1 MLAKRKGWMVRGMSV
16 ALIGALQLGG
26 CGDDK
31 NSETTDSGG
40 STTAPTTGATTG
52 GSTGGTTGEN
62 PTTTVS
68 SSTGDASTSGTTG
81 DASTGGSTGNV
92 GGMCNPRTQDC
103 PDGLKC
109 TAYATPMSMVGW
121 DADQCVPA
129 PMNGGGIGDPCQ
141 IDDGQSVFSGLDN
154 CAPGGFCFNFDFMT
168 GKGGACIEFCKED
181 DSCPMTNGGNAGC
194 LEAANM
200 GVLPICL
207 PKCDP
212 LIQDCAD
219 MQGCFGD
226 PSIEFFF
233 CAAVDPGPNTGL
245 DNSPCEFTN
254 ACQPGFSCQASTV
267 VDGCDPMATGCCTPF
282 CTIGD
287 NKDCSPKEQCVPFY
301 AMNPPPGLEMVGVC
315 AIPQ

>member
-1 MLAKRKGWMVRGMSV
+1 MLVKGKGWMVRGMSL
-16 ALIGALQLGG
+16 ALIGALQLAG

-31 NSETTDSGG
+31 NGMTTDSGG
-40 STTAPTTGATTG
+40 STTSPTSGTTG
-52 GSTGGTTGEN
+52 GTTSGTTGEN
-62 PTTTVS
+62 PTTSGT
-68 SSTGDASTSGTTG
+68 TAEETSTSGTTMMV
-81 DASTGGSTGNV
+81 DPTTGGSTGGG

-103 PDGLKC
+103 ADGEKC

-121 DADQCVPA
+121 DANQCVPA

-154 CAPGGFCFNFDFMT
+154 CAAGGFCFNFDFMT

-181 DSCPMTNGGNAGC
+181 DTCPMTNGGNAGC
-194 LEAANM
+194 LEAANK

-245 DNSPCEFTN
+245 DNSPCEYTN
-254 ACQPGFSCQASTV
+254 ACQPGFSCAAAAV
-267 VDGCDPMATGCCTPF
+267 VDGCDPMAVGCCTPF
-282 CTIGD
+282 CTVGD
-287 NKDCSPKEQCVPFY
+287 NTDCAPKEECVPFY
-301 AMNPPPGLEMVGVC
+301 SMNPPPGLEMVGIC